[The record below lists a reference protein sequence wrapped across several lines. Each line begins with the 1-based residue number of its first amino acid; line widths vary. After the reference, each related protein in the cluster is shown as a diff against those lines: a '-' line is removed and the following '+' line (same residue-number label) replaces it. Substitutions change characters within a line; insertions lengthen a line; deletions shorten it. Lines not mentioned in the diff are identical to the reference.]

1 MLPFVEWSDKEKII
15 AVIVPKVDKETNIFF
30 KNLHSLGISQ
40 IFVYW
45 ASDRHNET
53 SSICDRKRSGR
64 PHCVRTKKVMKAVR
78 DKIPIEEV
86 HDTIDN

>member
-1 MLPFVEWSDKEKII
+1 MVPFVEWSDKEKII

-45 ASDRHNET
+45 
-53 SSICDRKRSGR
+53 
-64 PHCVRTKKVMKAVR
+64 
-78 DKIPIEEV
+78 V
-86 HDTIDN
+86 H